1 MPFFQHLSI
10 QSRLLLL
17 VIGPVFALSCILLL
31 FDFKEQ
37 LQREEDKLAQ
47 HALTTA
53 KFLSAVIHKQTELQ
67 GQQYIERLLKASQLN
82 REPYLSLIIAD
93 ADNRPVANLGTS
105 FSMQEALPQQDTVVM
120 QQDTVVM
127 QQDTHDI
134 TMVKVFSTETKRQLL
149 GYVFVAIDKAS
160 LIEDHR
166 QAFIKNVG
174 YITLALMLCS
184 ILVSWV
190 SRSISQPIRDMT
202 SALKRFM
209 IGSQQV
215 SNGKNTLP
223 EIKSLQSTINQ
234 ISKEMQHVEADMR
247 HRIQDAQAQL
257 RYQARHDAL
266 TGLVNR
272 QELERR
278 LQQALQDVK
287 LHRANHVFC
296 YMDLDQFRVINDTC
310 GHLAGDEMLRQI
322 SMILSQRIR
331 AEDTFARLGGD
342 EFGLL
347 LSYCQVEKAIEI
359 AAQLRQMVETFRF
372 MHEGR
377 LFQTGIS
384 IGIVEITSDLK
395 DVGQITRHADA
406 ACYVAKD
413 NGRNQIHLFHPE
425 DDVLLKRHVEMEWVL
440 RINEAI
446 EHNDFVLYCQ
456 GIFPLQNKELPP
468 FYEILIRK
476 RDEHGG
482 IIPPAEFLPS
492 AERYHLMTKIDRWVI
507 QHAFMALQPLFKT
520 QGHDSP
526 FIVSINLSGT
536 SLGDAQLLPYIQ
548 NCFDTYEIPPTKVC
562 FEVTETSAI
571 INIDNTIK
579 LIHEL
584 QKRGT
589 RFMLDDFGS
598 GMSSFTYLKH
608 LPVDFLKMDGA
619 YVKEI
624 TSNKVDLAMAK
635 AIQSVAQSMDIL
647 TIAEYV
653 EDQATLDCLKEMGVA
668 FAQGFYL
675 NKPMP
680 LSDTINHY
688 MTGSHAQNREQ
699 SKQAVAQ
706 PQT

>member
-1 MPFFQHLSI
+1 MPFFQNLSI

-53 KFLSAVIHKQTELQ
+53 KFLSAVIHNQTELQ
-67 GQQYIERLLKASQLN
+67 GKQYIERLLKASQLG
-82 REPYLSLIIAD
+82 REPYLSLMIAD
-93 ADNRPVANLGTS
+93 ASNRPIANLGAS
-105 FSMQEALPQQDTVVM
+105 FNIQETLPPQQDTVVM
-120 QQDTVVM
+120 QQN
-127 QQDTHDI
+127 THDI
-134 TMVKVFSTETKRQLL
+134 TMVKVFSTEPKHNLL

-202 SALKRFM
+202 AALKRFM
-209 IGSQQV
+209 IGSQQI
-215 SNGKNTLP
+215 SHGKNTLP

-234 ISKEMQHVEADMR
+234 ISREMQHVEADMR

-446 EHNDFVLYCQ
+446 EHNEFVLYCQ

-507 QHAFMALQPLFKT
+507 QHAFMALQPLFRM
-520 QGHDSP
+520 QSSINP
-526 FIVSINLSGT
+526 FIVSINLSGM

-548 NCFDTYEIPPTKVC
+548 NCFETYEIPPTHVC

-579 LIHEL
+579 LILEL
-584 QKRGT
+584 QKLGT

-598 GMSSFTYLKH
+598 GMSSFSYLKH
-608 LPVDFLKMDGA
+608 LPVNFLKMDGA
-619 YVKEI
+619 YVKDI
-624 TSNKVDLAMAK
+624 TSSKVDLAMAK
-635 AIQSVAQSMDIL
+635 AIQSVAQSMEIQ

-653 EDQATLDCLKEMGVA
+653 EDEATLDCLKEMGVA
-668 FAQGFYL
+668 YAQGFYL
-675 NKPMP
+675 NRPLP
-680 LSDTINHY
+680 LSEALSRHMGTTHP
-688 MTGSHAQNREQ
+688 QQ
-699 SKQAVAQ
+699 QAASIV
-706 PQT
+706 PDISI

>member
-1 MPFFQHLSI
+1 MPFFQNLSI

-53 KFLSAVIHKQTELQ
+53 KFLSAVIHNQTELQ
-67 GQQYIERLLKASQLN
+67 GKQYIERLLKASQLG
-82 REPYLSLIIAD
+82 REPYLSLMIAD
-93 ADNRPVANLGTS
+93 ASNRPIASLGAS
-105 FSMQEALPQQDTVVM
+105 FNIQETLPQQDTVVM
-120 QQDTVVM
+120 QQN
-127 QQDTHDI
+127 THDI
-134 TMVKVFSTETKRQLL
+134 TMVKVFSTEPKHSLL

-202 SALKRFM
+202 AALKRFM

-215 SNGKNTLP
+215 SHGKNTLP

-234 ISKEMQHVEADMR
+234 ISREMQHVEADMR

-446 EHNDFVLYCQ
+446 EHNEFVLYCQ

-507 QHAFMALQPLFKT
+507 QHAFMALQPLFRM
-520 QGHDSP
+520 QSSINP
-526 FIVSINLSGT
+526 FIVSINLSGM

-548 NCFDTYEIPPTKVC
+548 NCFETYEIPPTHVC

-579 LIHEL
+579 LILEL
-584 QKRGT
+584 QKLGT

-598 GMSSFTYLKH
+598 GMSSFSYLKH
-608 LPVDFLKMDGA
+608 LPVNFLKMDGA
-619 YVKEI
+619 YVKDI
-624 TSNKVDLAMAK
+624 TSSKVDLAMAK
-635 AIQSVAQSMDIL
+635 AIQSVAQSMEIQ

-653 EDQATLDCLKEMGVA
+653 EDEATLDCLKEMGVA
-668 FAQGFYL
+668 YAQGFYL
-675 NKPMP
+675 NRPLP
-680 LSDTINHY
+680 LSEALSRHMGTTHP
-688 MTGSHAQNREQ
+688 QQ
-699 SKQAVAQ
+699 QAASIV
-706 PQT
+706 PDISI

>member
-1 MPFFQHLSI
+1 MPFFQNLSI

-37 LQREEDKLAQ
+37 LQREEDKLSQ

-53 KFLSAVIHKQTELQ
+53 KFLSAVIHKQTKLQ
-67 GQQYIERLLKASQLN
+67 SPQYIDRLLKASQLN
-82 REPYLSLIIAD
+82 REPYLSLMIAD
-93 ADNRPVANLGTS
+93 ADNRPIAHLGTS
-105 FSMQEALPQQDTVVM
+105 FSMQQALPQQDTVVM
-120 QQDTVVM
+120 QQN
-127 QQDTHDI
+127 THDI
-134 TMVKVFSTETKRQLL
+134 TMVKVLSTESAHNLL
-149 GYVFVAIDKAS
+149 GYVFVAIDKAA

-166 QAFIKNVG
+166 EAFIKNVG

-202 SALKRFM
+202 AALKRFM

-215 SNGKNTLP
+215 SHGKNTLP

-234 ISKEMQHVEADMR
+234 ISREMQHVEADMR

-384 IGIVEITSDLK
+384 IGIVEITADLK

-425 DDVLLKRHVEMEWVL
+425 DDVLLKRHVEMEWVV

-520 QGHDSP
+520 QSSLKP
-526 FIVSINLSGT
+526 FIVSINLSGM

-548 NCFDTYEIPPTKVC
+548 NCFETYDIPPTHVC

-579 LIHEL
+579 LILEL
-584 QKRGT
+584 QKLGT

-598 GMSSFTYLKH
+598 GMSSFSYLKH
-608 LPVDFLKMDGA
+608 LPVNFLKMDGA
-619 YVKEI
+619 YVKDI
-624 TSNKVDLAMAK
+624 TSSKVDLAMAK
-635 AIQSVAQSMDIL
+635 AIQSVAQSMGIQ

-653 EDQATLDCLKEMGVA
+653 EDEATLDCLKEMGVA
-668 FAQGFYL
+668 YAQGFYL
-675 NKPMP
+675 NRPLP
-680 LSDTINHY
+680 LSDALARHT
-688 MTGSHAQNREQ
+688 TAVPQQ
-699 SKQAVAQ
+699 QASSIVPDASV
-706 PQT
+706 

>member
-1 MPFFQHLSI
+1 MPFFQNLSI

-37 LQREEDKLAQ
+37 LQREEDKLSQ

-53 KFLSAVIHKQTELQ
+53 KFLSAVIHNQTELQ
-67 GQQYIERLLKASQLN
+67 GPKYIERLLKASQLS
-82 REPYLSLIIAD
+82 REPYLSLMIAD
-93 ADNRPVANLGTS
+93 ANNRPIAHLGTS

-120 QQDTVVM
+120 QKN
-127 QQDTHDI
+127 THDI
-134 TMVKVFSTETKRQLL
+134 TMVKVFSTEPAHNLL
-149 GYVFVAIDKAS
+149 GYVFVAIDKAA

-166 QAFIKNVG
+166 DAFIKNVG

-202 SALKRFM
+202 AALKRFM

-215 SNGKNTLP
+215 SHGKNTLP

-234 ISKEMQHVEADMR
+234 ISREMQHVEADMR

-384 IGIVEITSDLK
+384 IGIVEITADLK

-425 DDVLLKRHVEMEWVL
+425 DDVLLKRHVEMEWVV

-520 QGHDSP
+520 QSGLKP
-526 FIVSINLSGT
+526 FIVSINLSGM

-548 NCFDTYEIPPTKVC
+548 NCFETYDIPPTHVC

-579 LIHEL
+579 LILEL
-584 QKRGT
+584 QKLGT

-598 GMSSFTYLKH
+598 GMSSFSYLKH
-608 LPVDFLKMDGA
+608 LPVNFLKMDGA
-619 YVKEI
+619 YVKDI
-624 TSNKVDLAMAK
+624 TSSKVDLAMAK
-635 AIQSVAQSMDIL
+635 AIQSVAQSMGIQ

-653 EDQATLDCLKEMGVA
+653 EDEATLDCLKEMGVA
-668 FAQGFYL
+668 YAQGFYL
-675 NKPMP
+675 NRPLP
-680 LSDTINHY
+680 LSDALARHT
-688 MTGSHAQNREQ
+688 TAVPQQ
-699 SKQAVAQ
+699 QAASIVPDASV
-706 PQT
+706 

>member
-1 MPFFQHLSI
+1 MAFFQNLSI

-31 FDFKEQ
+31 VDFKEQ
-37 LQREEDKLAQ
+37 LQKEQDKLGQ

-53 KFLSAVIHKQTELQ
+53 KFLSAVIHNQTELK
-67 GQQYIERLLKASQLN
+67 GQDYIDRLLKASQLN
-82 REPYLSLIIAD
+82 REPYLSLMIAD
-93 ADNRPVANLGTS
+93 ADKHAVANIGTS
-105 FSMQEALPQQDTVVM
+105 FSISDTLPQQDTMVM
-120 QQDTVVM
+120 QDN
-127 QQDTHDI
+127 THDI
-134 TMVKVFSTETKRQLL
+134 TMVKVLSTDSAHQLL
-149 GYVFVAIDKAS
+149 GYIFVAIDKAS

-166 QAFIKNVG
+166 QAFIRNVG
-174 YITLALMLCS
+174 YITLALMICS
-184 ILVSWV
+184 VLVSWV
-190 SRSISQPIRDMT
+190 SRSISRPIRDMT
-202 SALKRFM
+202 SALKRFV

-215 SNGKNTLP
+215 SQKNTLP

-234 ISKEMQHVEADMR
+234 ISRDMQHVEADMR

-278 LQQALQDVK
+278 LQQALQDAK
-287 LHRANHVFC
+287 EHRGSHVFC

-384 IGIVEITSDLK
+384 IGIVEITASLK
-395 DVGQITRHADA
+395 DVGEITRHADA

-413 NGRNQIHLFHPE
+413 NGRNQIHLFHAE

-456 GIFPLQNKELPP
+456 GIFPLQNKALPP

-507 QHAFMALQPLFKT
+507 QHAFMALQPLFKMRNKI
-520 QGHDSP
+520 SP
-526 FIVSINLSGT
+526 FIVSINLSGM
-536 SLGDAQLLPYIQ
+536 SLGDPQLLPYIQ
-548 NCFDTYEIPPTKVC
+548 NCFDTYDISPSHVC

-579 LIHEL
+579 LIREL
-584 QKRGT
+584 QKMGT

-598 GMSSFTYLKH
+598 GMSSFSYLKH
-608 LPVDFLKMDGA
+608 LPVNFLKMDGA
-619 YVKEI
+619 YVKDI

-635 AIQSVAQSMDIL
+635 AIQSVAQSMEIQ

-653 EDQATLDCLKEMGVA
+653 EDEATLDCLKDMGVA
-668 FAQGFYL
+668 YAQGFYL
-675 NKPMP
+675 NRPMP
-680 LSDTINHY
+680 LNDALSHHV
-688 MTGSHAQNREQ
+688 GSQ
-699 SKQAVAQ
+699 SHQQQVAAAIA
-706 PQT
+706 PNLNI

>member
-1 MPFFQHLSI
+1 MQFFQNLSI

-17 VIGPVFALSCILLL
+17 VIAPVFALSCSFLL
-31 FDFKEQ
+31 FDFQDQ
-37 LQREEDKLAQ
+37 LKSDEEKLGQ

-53 KFLSAVIHKQTELQ
+53 KFLSAVVHNQSELH
-67 GQQYIERLLKASQLN
+67 GRPYIERLLKASQLE
-82 REPYLSLIIAD
+82 REPYLSLMIAD
-93 ADNRPVANLGTS
+93 ADNRPLAQLGAS
-105 FSMQEALPQQDTVVM
+105 FIVSESLPQQDTQVI
-120 QQDTVVM
+120 QQS
-127 QQDTHDI
+127 THDV
-134 TMVKVFSTETKRQLL
+134 TMVKIFTTEAKHALL
-149 GYVFVAIDKAS
+149 GFVFVAIDKAAM
-160 LIEDHR
+160 IEDHR
-166 QAFIKNVG
+166 QAFIRNIG

-184 ILVSWV
+184 VLVYWV
-190 SRSISQPIRDMT
+190 SRSISQPIREMT
-202 SALKRFM
+202 AALKRFVV
-209 IGSQQV
+209 GNQHLSQV
-215 SNGKNTLP
+215 KNSLP
-223 EIKSLQSTINQ
+223 EIHSLQTTINE
-234 ISKEMQHVEADMR
+234 ISREMQHVEADMR

-278 LQQALQDVK
+278 LQQALEDVK
-287 LHRANHVFC
+287 QHKANHVFC

-310 GHLAGDEMLRQI
+310 GHPAGDEMLRQI

-359 AAQLRQMVETFRF
+359 AAQLRQMVEAFRF

-384 IGIVEITSDLK
+384 IGIVEITADLK
-395 DVGQITRHADA
+395 DVGQVTRHADA

-456 GIFPLQNKELPP
+456 GIFPMQQKELPP

-476 RDEHGG
+476 RDENGG

-492 AERYHLMTKIDRWVI
+492 AERYQLMTKIDRWVI

-520 QGHDSP
+520 QSATKP
-526 FIVSINLSGT
+526 FIVSINLSGM
-536 SLGDAQLLPYIQ
+536 SLGDPTLLPYIK
-548 NCFDTYEIPPTKVC
+548 NCFANYEISPSHVC

-579 LIHEL
+579 LITEL
-584 QKRGT
+584 KAMGT

-598 GMSSFTYLKH
+598 GMSSFSYLKH

-619 YVKEI
+619 YVKDI
-624 TSNKVDLAMAK
+624 TINKVDLAMAK
-635 AIQSVAQSMDIL
+635 AIQSVAESMGIQ

-653 EDQATLDCLKEMGVA
+653 EDQATLDCLDEMGVA

-675 NKPMP
+675 NRPAP
-680 LSDTINHY
+680 LSEALSRHFSTHNN
-688 MTGSHAQNREQ
+688 AQKP
-699 SKQAVAQ
+699 STSQAAAVTDVSA
-706 PQT
+706 

>member
-1 MPFFQHLSI
+1 MPFFQNLSI
-10 QSRLLLL
+10 QSRLLLF

-37 LQREEDKLAQ
+37 LQREEDKLSQ

-53 KFLSAVIHKQTELQ
+53 KFLSAVIHNQTELHSKD
-67 GQQYIERLLKASQLN
+67 YIGRLLKASQLN
-82 REPYLSLIIAD
+82 REPYLSLIISD
-93 ADNRPVANLGTS
+93 ADNQAIANLGTS
-105 FSMQEALPQQDTVVM
+105 FNISETLPQQDTIVM
-120 QQDTVVM
+120 QQN
-127 QQDTHDI
+127 THDI
-134 TMVKVFSTETKRQLL
+134 TMVKVFSTESTHRLL
-149 GYVFVAIDKAS
+149 GYVFVAIDKGS

-174 YITLALMLCS
+174 YITLALILCS

-202 SALKRFM
+202 SALKRFV

-215 SNGKNTLP
+215 SQGKNTLP
-223 EIKSLQSTINQ
+223 EIQSLQSTINQ
-234 ISKEMQHVEADMR
+234 ISRDMQHVEADMR

-287 LHRANHVFC
+287 QHRANHVFC

-384 IGIVEITSDLK
+384 IGIVEITTALK
-395 DVGQITRHADA
+395 DVGEITRHADA

-456 GIFPLQNKELPP
+456 GIFPLQQKELPP

-507 QHAFMALQPLFKT
+507 QHAFMALQPLFKM
-520 QGHDSP
+520 QSSVNP
-526 FIVSINLSGT
+526 FIVSINLSGM

-548 NCFDTYEIPPTKVC
+548 SCFETYDISPGHVC

-579 LIHEL
+579 LIKEL
-584 QKRGT
+584 QKMGT

-598 GMSSFTYLKH
+598 GMSSFSYLKH

-619 YVKEI
+619 YVKDI
-624 TSNKVDLAMAK
+624 TSNQVDLAMAK
-635 AIQSVAQSMDIL
+635 AIQSVAQSMEIQ

-653 EDQATLDCLKEMGVA
+653 EDEATLDCLKDMGVA
-668 FAQGFYL
+668 YAQGFYL
-675 NKPMP
+675 NRPMP
-680 LSDTINHY
+680 LSEALARHIGTISTQQQIAAAIAPD
-688 MTGSHAQNREQ
+688 MTI
-699 SKQAVAQ
+699 
-706 PQT
+706 

>member
-105 FSMQEALPQQDTVVM
+105 FSMQEALP

>member
-1 MPFFQHLSI
+1 MPFFQNLSI

-53 KFLSAVIHKQTELQ
+53 KFLSAVIHNQTELQ
-67 GQQYIERLLKASQLN
+67 GKQYIERLLKASQLG
-82 REPYLSLIIAD
+82 REPYLSLMIAD
-93 ADNRPVANLGTS
+93 ASNRPIANLGAS
-105 FSMQEALPQQDTVVM
+105 FNIQETLPQQDTVVM
-120 QQDTVVM
+120 QQN
-127 QQDTHDI
+127 THDI
-134 TMVKVFSTETKRQLL
+134 TMVKVLSTEPKHNLL

-202 SALKRFM
+202 AALKRFM

-215 SNGKNTLP
+215 SHGKNTLP

-234 ISKEMQHVEADMR
+234 ISREMQHVEADMR

-425 DDVLLKRHVEMEWVL
+425 DDVLLKRHVEMEWVI

-446 EHNDFVLYCQ
+446 EHNEFVLYCQ

-507 QHAFMALQPLFKT
+507 QHAFMALQPLFRMQSSIK
-520 QGHDSP
+520 P
-526 FIVSINLSGT
+526 FIVSINLSGM

-548 NCFDTYEIPPTKVC
+548 NCFETYEIPPTHVC

-579 LIHEL
+579 LILEL
-584 QKRGT
+584 QKLGT

-598 GMSSFTYLKH
+598 GMSSFSYLKH
-608 LPVDFLKMDGA
+608 LPVNFLKMDGA
-619 YVKEI
+619 YVKDI
-624 TSNKVDLAMAK
+624 TSSKVDLAMAK
-635 AIQSVAQSMDIL
+635 AIQSVAQSMEIQ

-653 EDQATLDCLKEMGVA
+653 EDEATLDCLKEMGVA
-668 FAQGFYL
+668 YAQGFYL
-675 NKPMP
+675 NRPLP
-680 LSDTINHY
+680 LSEALSRHMGTTY
-688 MTGSHAQNREQ
+688 PQQ
-699 SKQAVAQ
+699 QAASIV
-706 PQT
+706 PDISI

>member
-1 MPFFQHLSI
+1 MQFFQHLSI

-17 VIGPVFALSCILLL
+17 VIAPIFTLSCSLLL
-31 FDFKEQ
+31 LDFREQ
-37 LQREEDKLAQ
+37 LQRDEDKLSQ

-53 KFLSAVIHKQTELQ
+53 KFLSAVVHNQSELH
-67 GQQYIERLLKASQLN
+67 GRPYIERLLKASQLD
-82 REPYLSLIIAD
+82 REPYLSLMIAD
-93 ADNRPVANLGTS
+93 AENRPLAQLGASFIVSENL
-105 FSMQEALPQQDTVVM
+105 PRQDTMVM
-120 QQDTVVM
+120 QQA
-127 QQDTHDI
+127 THDV
-134 TMVKVFSTETKRQLL
+134 TMVRIFTSEPRHALL
-149 GYVFVAIDKAS
+149 GFVFVAIDKAAMV
-160 LIEDHR
+160 EDHR
-166 QAFIKNVG
+166 QAFIRNVG
-174 YITLALMLCS
+174 YITLGLMLCS
-184 ILVSWV
+184 ILVYWV
-190 SRSISQPIRDMT
+190 SRSISQPIRELT
-202 SALKRFM
+202 TALKRFVVGNQH
-209 IGSQQV
+209 ISQV
-215 SNGKNTLP
+215 KNTLP
-223 EIKSLQSTINQ
+223 EIHSLQSTIND
-234 ISKEMQHVEADMR
+234 ISREMQHVEADMR

-278 LQQALQDVK
+278 LQQALEDVK
-287 LHRANHVFC
+287 QHRANHVFC

-310 GHLAGDEMLRQI
+310 GHPAGDEMLRQI

-359 AAQLRQMVETFRF
+359 AAQLRQMVEAFRF

-384 IGIVEITSDLK
+384 IGIVEVTADLK
-395 DVGQITRHADA
+395 DVGQVTRHADA

-456 GIFPLQNKELPP
+456 GIFPMQQKELPP

-520 QGHDSP
+520 QSGNKP
-526 FIVSINLSGT
+526 FIVSINLSGM
-536 SLGDAQLLPYIQ
+536 SLGDPTLLPYIK
-548 NCFDTYEIPPTKVC
+548 NCLATYEISPSHVC

-571 INIDNTIK
+571 INIDHTIK
-579 LIHEL
+579 LISEL
-584 QKRGT
+584 QQMGT

-598 GMSSFTYLKH
+598 GMSSFSYLKH

-619 YVKEI
+619 YVKDI
-624 TSNKVDLAMAK
+624 TINKVDLAMAK
-635 AIQSVAQSMDIL
+635 AIQSVAESMEIQ

-668 FAQGFYL
+668 YAQGFYL

-680 LSDTINHY
+680 LSEAI
-688 MTGSHAQNREQ
+688 SHHNASVNAGTRQQANPNRTTL
-699 SKQAVAQ
+699 STDISA
-706 PQT
+706 

>member
-1 MPFFQHLSI
+1 MQFFQNLSI
-10 QSRLLLL
+10 QARLLLL
-17 VIGPVFALSCILLL
+17 VIAPVFALSCTLLM
-31 FDFKEQ
+31 FDFKDQ
-37 LQREEDKLAQ
+37 LQREENKLSQ

-53 KFLSAVIHKQTELQ
+53 KFLSAVVHNQSELH
-67 GQQYIERLLKASQLN
+67 GQHYIQRLLKASQLEH
-82 REPYLSLIIAD
+82 EPYMSLVIAD
-93 ADNRPVANLGTS
+93 ANNRPLASLGTS
-105 FSMQEALPQQDTVVM
+105 FNIEQQLPQQDTVVM
-120 QQDTVVM
+120 QESAL
-127 QQDTHDI
+127 DI
-134 TMVKVFSTETKRQLL
+134 TMVRVFTTEPKHVLI
-149 GYVFVAIDKAS
+149 GYIFVAIDKAS

-174 YITLALMLCS
+174 YITLGLMLCS
-184 ILVSWV
+184 ILVYWV
-190 SRSISQPIRDMT
+190 SRSISQPIREMT
-202 SALKRFM
+202 SALKKFM
-209 IGSQQV
+209 IGNQGV
-215 SNGKNTLP
+215 GPVKHTLP
-223 EIKSLQSTINQ
+223 EIQTLRTTLNE
-234 ISKEMQHVEADMR
+234 ISREMQHAEADMR
-247 HRIQDAQAQL
+247 DRIQDAQAQL

-278 LQQALQDVK
+278 LQQALEDVK
-287 LHRANHVFC
+287 QHRASHIFC

-347 LSYCQVEKAIEI
+347 LSYCEVEKAIEI

-384 IGIVEITSDLK
+384 IGIVEITADLK

-425 DDVLLKRHVEMEWVL
+425 DDVLLKRHVEMEWVS

-446 EHNDFVLYCQ
+446 DHNDFVLYCQ
-456 GIFPLQNKELPP
+456 GIYPLQQRDLPP
-468 FYEILIRK
+468 FYEVLIRK
-476 RDEHGG
+476 RDEQGG

-492 AERYHLMTKIDRWVI
+492 AERYQLMTKIDRWVI
-507 QHAFMALQPLFKT
+507 QHAFMALQPLFKMQLQT
-520 QGHDSP
+520 KP
-526 FIVSINLSGT
+526 FIVSINLSGM
-536 SLGDAQLLPYIQ
+536 SLGDPTLLTYIKE
-548 NCFDTYEIPPTKVC
+548 CFSTYDIPANHVC

-579 LIHEL
+579 LIQEL
-584 QKRGT
+584 KRMGT

-598 GMSSFTYLKH
+598 GMSSFSYLKH
-608 LPVDFLKMDGA
+608 LPVDFLKMDGS
-619 YVKEI
+619 YVKDI
-624 TSNKVDLAMAK
+624 THNKVDLAMAK
-635 AIQSVAQSMDIL
+635 AIQSVAESMEIE

-653 EDQATLDCLKEMGVA
+653 EDLAALECLKEMGVGY
-668 FAQGFYL
+668 AQGFYL
-675 NKPMP
+675 NKPQP
-680 LSDTINHY
+680 LSEALARHIGTI
-688 MTGSHAQNREQ
+688 SAQTP
-699 SKQAVAQ
+699 VAKADV
-706 PQT
+706 

>member
-1 MPFFQHLSI
+1 MHFFQNLSI

-37 LQREEDKLAQ
+37 LQREEDKLSQ

-53 KFLSAVIHKQTELQ
+53 KFLSAVIHNQTELH
-67 GQQYIERLLKASQLN
+67 GQDYIERLLKASQLN

-93 ADNRPVANLGTS
+93 ADNHAIANLGTS
-105 FSMQEALPQQDTVVM
+105 FNISETLPQQDTIVM
-120 QQDTVVM
+120 QQS
-127 QQDTHDI
+127 THDI
-134 TMVKVFSTETKRQLL
+134 TMVKVLSTEPAHRLL

-174 YITLALMLCS
+174 YITLALILCS

-202 SALKRFM
+202 SALKRFV

-215 SNGKNTLP
+215 SQGKNSLP
-223 EIKSLQSTINQ
+223 EIKSLQTTINQ
-234 ISKEMQHVEADMR
+234 ISRDMQHVEADMR

-287 LHRANHVFC
+287 QHRANHVFC

-347 LSYCQVEKAIEI
+347 LSYCQIEKAIEI

-384 IGIVEITSDLK
+384 IGIVEITTTLK
-395 DVGQITRHADA
+395 DVGEITRHADA

-446 EHNDFVLYCQ
+446 EHNEFVLYCQ
-456 GIFPLQNKELPP
+456 GIFPLQQKELPP

-507 QHAFMALQPLFKT
+507 QHAFMALQPLFKMQSSVT
-520 QGHDSP
+520 P

-548 NCFDTYEIPPTKVC
+548 NCFDTYDISPSHVC

-579 LIHEL
+579 LITEL
-584 QKRGT
+584 QKMGT

-598 GMSSFTYLKH
+598 GMSSFSYLKH
-608 LPVDFLKMDGA
+608 LPVNFLKMDGA
-619 YVKEI
+619 YVKDI
-624 TSNKVDLAMAK
+624 TSNKVDLAMAQ
-635 AIQSVAQSMDIL
+635 AIQSVAQSMEIQ

-653 EDQATLDCLKEMGVA
+653 EDEATLDCLKDMGVA

-675 NKPMP
+675 NRPMP
-680 LSDTINHY
+680 LSEALARHIGTISNQQQIAAAIAPD
-688 MTGSHAQNREQ
+688 MTI
-699 SKQAVAQ
+699 
-706 PQT
+706 

>member
-1 MPFFQHLSI
+1 MPFFQNLSI

-17 VIGPVFALSCILLL
+17 VIGPVFALSCIWLL

-37 LQREEDKLAQ
+37 LQREEDKLSQ

-53 KFLSAVIHKQTELQ
+53 KFLSAVIHNQTELQ
-67 GQQYIERLLKASQLN
+67 GPKYIERLLKASQLN
-82 REPYLSLIIAD
+82 REPYLSLMIAD
-93 ADNRPVANLGTS
+93 ANNRPIAHLGTS

-120 QQDTVVM
+120 QQN
-127 QQDTHDI
+127 THDI
-134 TMVKVFSTETKRQLL
+134 TMVKVFSTEPAHNLL
-149 GYVFVAIDKAS
+149 GYVFVAIDKAA

-166 QAFIKNVG
+166 DAFIKNVG

-202 SALKRFM
+202 AALKRFM

-215 SNGKNTLP
+215 SHGKNTLP

-234 ISKEMQHVEADMR
+234 ISREMQHVEADMR

-384 IGIVEITSDLK
+384 IGIVEITADLK

-425 DDVLLKRHVEMEWVL
+425 DDVLLKRHVEMEWVV

-520 QGHDSP
+520 PSSLKP
-526 FIVSINLSGT
+526 FIVSINLSGM

-548 NCFDTYEIPPTKVC
+548 NCFETYDIPPTHVC

-579 LIHEL
+579 LILEL
-584 QKRGT
+584 QKLGT

-598 GMSSFTYLKH
+598 GMSSFSYLKH
-608 LPVDFLKMDGA
+608 LPVNFLKMDGA
-619 YVKEI
+619 YVKDI
-624 TSNKVDLAMAK
+624 TSSKVDLAMAK
-635 AIQSVAQSMDIL
+635 AIQSVAQSIGIQ

-653 EDQATLDCLKEMGVA
+653 EDEATLDCLKEMGVA
-668 FAQGFYL
+668 YAQGFYL
-675 NKPMP
+675 NRPLP
-680 LSDTINHY
+680 LSEALARHTTVIPQQQAASIVPDT
-688 MTGSHAQNREQ
+688 S
-699 SKQAVAQ
+699 V
-706 PQT
+706 

>member
-1 MPFFQHLSI
+1 M
-10 QSRLLLL
+10 

-82 REPYLSLIIAD
+82 REPYLSLMIAD

-105 FSMQEALPQQDTVVM
+105 FSMQEALPQQDTVV
-120 QQDTVVM
+120 T

-134 TMVKVFSTETKRQLL
+134 TMVKVFSTEPKRQLL

-653 EDQATLDCLKEMGVA
+653 EDQATLDCLKDMGVA

-688 MTGSHAQNREQ
+688 MTGTHSQNREQ
-699 SKQAVAQ
+699 SKQAVVQ

>member
-1 MPFFQHLSI
+1 MPFFQNLSI
-10 QSRLLLL
+10 QSRLLLF

-37 LQREEDKLAQ
+37 LQREEDKLSQ

-53 KFLSAVIHKQTELQ
+53 KFLSAVIHNQTELHSKD
-67 GQQYIERLLKASQLN
+67 YIGRLLKASQLN
-82 REPYLSLIIAD
+82 REPYLSLIISD
-93 ADNRPVANLGTS
+93 ADNQAIANLGTS
-105 FSMQEALPQQDTVVM
+105 FNISETLPQQDTIVM
-120 QQDTVVM
+120 QQN
-127 QQDTHDI
+127 THDI
-134 TMVKVFSTETKRQLL
+134 TMVKVFSTESTHRLL
-149 GYVFVAIDKAS
+149 GYVFVAIDKGS

-174 YITLALMLCS
+174 YITLALILCS

-202 SALKRFM
+202 SALKRFV

-215 SNGKNTLP
+215 SQGKNTLP
-223 EIKSLQSTINQ
+223 EIQSLQSTINQ
-234 ISKEMQHVEADMR
+234 ISRDMQHVEADMR

-287 LHRANHVFC
+287 QHRANHVFC

-384 IGIVEITSDLK
+384 IGIVEITTALK
-395 DVGQITRHADA
+395 DVGEITRHADA

-456 GIFPLQNKELPP
+456 GIFPLQQKELPP

-507 QHAFMALQPLFKT
+507 QHAFMALQPLFKM
-520 QGHDSP
+520 QSSVNP
-526 FIVSINLSGT
+526 FIVSINLSGM

-548 NCFDTYEIPPTKVC
+548 SCFETYDISPGHVC

-579 LIHEL
+579 LIKEL
-584 QKRGT
+584 QKMGT

-598 GMSSFTYLKH
+598 GMSSFSYLKH

-619 YVKEI
+619 YVKDI
-624 TSNKVDLAMAK
+624 TSNQVDLAMAK
-635 AIQSVAQSMDIL
+635 AIQSVAQSMEIQ

-653 EDQATLDCLKEMGVA
+653 EDEATLDCLKDMGVA
-668 FAQGFYL
+668 YAQGFYL
-675 NKPMP
+675 NRPLP
-680 LSDTINHY
+680 LSEALTRHIG
-688 MTGSHAQNREQ
+688 TTPPQQ
-699 SKQAVAQ
+699 QAASIV
-706 PQT
+706 PDLSI

>member
-1 MPFFQHLSI
+1 MPFFQNLSI
-10 QSRLLLL
+10 QSRLLLF

-37 LQREEDKLAQ
+37 LQREEDKLSQ

-53 KFLSAVIHKQTELQ
+53 KFLSAVIHNQTELHSKD
-67 GQQYIERLLKASQLN
+67 YIGRLLKASQLN
-82 REPYLSLIIAD
+82 REPYLSLIISD
-93 ADNRPVANLGTS
+93 ADNQAIATLGTS
-105 FSMQEALPQQDTVVM
+105 FNISETLPQQDTIVM
-120 QQDTVVM
+120 QQN
-127 QQDTHDI
+127 THDI
-134 TMVKVFSTETKRQLL
+134 TMVKVFSTESTHRLL
-149 GYVFVAIDKAS
+149 GYVFVAIDKGS

-174 YITLALMLCS
+174 YITLALILCS

-202 SALKRFM
+202 SALKRFV

-215 SNGKNTLP
+215 SQGKNTLP
-223 EIKSLQSTINQ
+223 EIQSLQSTINQ
-234 ISKEMQHVEADMR
+234 ISRDMQHVEADMR

-287 LHRANHVFC
+287 QHRANHVFC

-384 IGIVEITSDLK
+384 IGIVEITTALK
-395 DVGQITRHADA
+395 DVGEITRHADA

-456 GIFPLQNKELPP
+456 GIFPLQQKELPP

-507 QHAFMALQPLFKT
+507 QHAFMALQPLFKM
-520 QGHDSP
+520 QSSVNP
-526 FIVSINLSGT
+526 FIVSINLSGM

-548 NCFDTYEIPPTKVC
+548 SCFETYDISPGHVC

-579 LIHEL
+579 LIKEL
-584 QKRGT
+584 QKMGT

-598 GMSSFTYLKH
+598 GMSSFSYLKH

-619 YVKEI
+619 YVKDI
-624 TSNKVDLAMAK
+624 TSNQVDLAMAK
-635 AIQSVAQSMDIL
+635 AIQSVAQSMEIQ

-653 EDQATLDCLKEMGVA
+653 EDEATLDCLKDMGVA
-668 FAQGFYL
+668 YAQGFYL
-675 NKPMP
+675 NRPMP
-680 LSDTINHY
+680 LSEALARHIGTISTQQQIAAAIAPD
-688 MTGSHAQNREQ
+688 MTI
-699 SKQAVAQ
+699 
-706 PQT
+706 

>member
-1 MPFFQHLSI
+1 MPFFQNLSI

-53 KFLSAVIHKQTELQ
+53 KFLSAVIHNQTELQ
-67 GQQYIERLLKASQLN
+67 GKQYIERLLKASQLG
-82 REPYLSLIIAD
+82 REPYLSLMIAD
-93 ADNRPVANLGTS
+93 ASNRPIANLGAS
-105 FSMQEALPQQDTVVM
+105 FNIQETLPQQDTVVM
-120 QQDTVVM
+120 QQN
-127 QQDTHDI
+127 THDI
-134 TMVKVFSTETKRQLL
+134 TMVKVFSTEPKHNLL

-202 SALKRFM
+202 AALKRFM

-215 SNGKNTLP
+215 SHGKNTLP

-234 ISKEMQHVEADMR
+234 ISREMQHVEADMR

-425 DDVLLKRHVEMEWVL
+425 DDVLLKRHVEMEWVI

-446 EHNDFVLYCQ
+446 EHNEFVLYCQ

-507 QHAFMALQPLFKT
+507 QHAFMALQPLFRMQSSIK
-520 QGHDSP
+520 P
-526 FIVSINLSGT
+526 FIVSINLSGM

-548 NCFDTYEIPPTKVC
+548 NCFETYEIPPTHVC

-579 LIHEL
+579 LILEL
-584 QKRGT
+584 QKLGT

-608 LPVDFLKMDGA
+608 LPVNFLKMDGA
-619 YVKEI
+619 YVKDI
-624 TSNKVDLAMAK
+624 TSSKVDLAMAK
-635 AIQSVAQSMDIL
+635 AIQSVAQSMEIQ

-653 EDQATLDCLKEMGVA
+653 EDEATLDCLKEMGVA
-668 FAQGFYL
+668 YAQGFYL
-675 NKPMP
+675 NRPLP
-680 LSDTINHY
+680 LSEALSRHMGTTHP
-688 MTGSHAQNREQ
+688 QQ
-699 SKQAVAQ
+699 QAASIV
-706 PQT
+706 PDISI

>member
-1 MPFFQHLSI
+1 MPFFQNLSI
-10 QSRLLLL
+10 QSRLLLF

-37 LQREEDKLAQ
+37 LQREEDKLSQ

-53 KFLSAVIHKQTELQ
+53 KFLSAVIHNQTELHSKD
-67 GQQYIERLLKASQLN
+67 YIGRLLKASQLN
-82 REPYLSLIIAD
+82 REPYLSLIISD
-93 ADNRPVANLGTS
+93 ADNHAIANLGTS
-105 FSMQEALPQQDTVVM
+105 FNISETLPQQDTIVM
-120 QQDTVVM
+120 QQN
-127 QQDTHDI
+127 THDI
-134 TMVKVFSTETKRQLL
+134 TMVKVFSTESTHRLL
-149 GYVFVAIDKAS
+149 GYVFVAIDKGS

-174 YITLALMLCS
+174 YITLALILCS

-202 SALKRFM
+202 SALKRFV

-215 SNGKNTLP
+215 SQGKNTLP
-223 EIKSLQSTINQ
+223 EIQSLQSTINQ
-234 ISKEMQHVEADMR
+234 ISRDMQHVEADMR

-287 LHRANHVFC
+287 QHRANHVFC

-384 IGIVEITSDLK
+384 IGIVEITTALK
-395 DVGQITRHADA
+395 DVGEITRHADA

-456 GIFPLQNKELPP
+456 GIFPLQQKELPP

-507 QHAFMALQPLFKT
+507 QHAFMALQPLFKM
-520 QGHDSP
+520 QSSVNP
-526 FIVSINLSGT
+526 FIVSINLSGM

-548 NCFDTYEIPPTKVC
+548 SCFETYDISPGHVC

-579 LIHEL
+579 LIKEL
-584 QKRGT
+584 QKMGT

-598 GMSSFTYLKH
+598 GMSSFSYLKH

-619 YVKEI
+619 YVKDI
-624 TSNKVDLAMAK
+624 TSNQVDLAMAK
-635 AIQSVAQSMDIL
+635 AIQSVAQSMEIQ

-653 EDQATLDCLKEMGVA
+653 EDEATLDCLKDMGVA
-668 FAQGFYL
+668 YAQGFYL
-675 NKPMP
+675 NRPMP
-680 LSDTINHY
+680 LSEALARHIGTISTQQQIAAAIAPD
-688 MTGSHAQNREQ
+688 MTI
-699 SKQAVAQ
+699 
-706 PQT
+706 

>member
-1 MPFFQHLSI
+1 MHFFQNLSI

-37 LQREEDKLAQ
+37 LQREEDKLSQ

-53 KFLSAVIHKQTELQ
+53 KFLSAVIHNQTELH
-67 GQQYIERLLKASQLN
+67 GQDYIERLLKASQLN

-93 ADNRPVANLGTS
+93 TDNRPIANLGTS
-105 FSMQEALPQQDTVVM
+105 FSLGDTLPQQDTVVM
-120 QQDTVVM
+120 QQN
-127 QQDTHDI
+127 THDI
-134 TMVKVFSTETKRQLL
+134 TMVKVFSTEPKHNLL
-149 GYVFVAIDKAS
+149 GFVFVAIDKAS

-202 SALKRFM
+202 SALKRFV

-215 SNGKNTLP
+215 SQGKNTLP

-234 ISKEMQHVEADMR
+234 ISRDMQHVEADMR

-278 LQQALQDVK
+278 LQQALHDVK
-287 LHRANHVFC
+287 QHRAEHVFC

-384 IGIVEITSDLK
+384 IGIVEITTALK
-395 DVGQITRHADA
+395 DVGEITRHADA

-456 GIFPLQNKELPP
+456 GIFPLQHKELPP

-476 RDEHGG
+476 RDENGG

-507 QHAFMALQPLFKT
+507 QHAFMALQPLFKM
-520 QGHDSP
+520 QSSVNP
-526 FIVSINLSGT
+526 FIVSINLSGM

-548 NCFDTYEIPPTKVC
+548 NCFDTYDISPSHVC

-579 LIHEL
+579 LITEL
-584 QKRGT
+584 QKMGT

-598 GMSSFTYLKH
+598 GMSSFSYLKH
-608 LPVDFLKMDGA
+608 LPVNFLKMDGA
-619 YVKEI
+619 YVKDI
-624 TSNKVDLAMAK
+624 TSNKVDLAMAQ
-635 AIQSVAQSMDIL
+635 AIQSVAQSMEIQ

-653 EDQATLDCLKEMGVA
+653 EDEATLDCLKEMGVA

-675 NKPMP
+675 NRPMP
-680 LSDTINHY
+680 LNEALARHIGTISNQQQIAAAIAPD
-688 MTGSHAQNREQ
+688 MTI
-699 SKQAVAQ
+699 
-706 PQT
+706 

>member
-1 MPFFQHLSI
+1 MPFFQNLSI

-17 VIGPVFALSCILLL
+17 VIGPVFALSCIWLL

-37 LQREEDKLAQ
+37 LQREEDKLSQ

-53 KFLSAVIHKQTELQ
+53 KFLSAVIHNQTELQ
-67 GQQYIERLLKASQLN
+67 GPKYIERLLKASQLN
-82 REPYLSLIIAD
+82 REPYLSLMIAD
-93 ADNRPVANLGTS
+93 ANNRPIAHLGTS

-120 QQDTVVM
+120 QQN
-127 QQDTHDI
+127 THDI
-134 TMVKVFSTETKRQLL
+134 TMVKVISTEPAHNLL
-149 GYVFVAIDKAS
+149 GYVFVAIDKAA

-166 QAFIKNVG
+166 DAFIKNVG

-202 SALKRFM
+202 AALKRFM

-215 SNGKNTLP
+215 SHGKNTLP

-234 ISKEMQHVEADMR
+234 ISREMQHVEADMR

-384 IGIVEITSDLK
+384 IGIVEITADLK

-425 DDVLLKRHVEMEWVL
+425 DDVLLKRHVEMEWVV

-520 QGHDSP
+520 QSSLKP
-526 FIVSINLSGT
+526 FIVSINLSGM
-536 SLGDAQLLPYIQ
+536 SLGDAQLLPYVQ
-548 NCFDTYEIPPTKVC
+548 NCFETYDIPPTHVC

-579 LIHEL
+579 LILEL
-584 QKRGT
+584 QKLGT

-598 GMSSFTYLKH
+598 GMSSFSYLKH
-608 LPVDFLKMDGA
+608 LPVNFLKMDGA
-619 YVKEI
+619 YVKDI
-624 TSNKVDLAMAK
+624 TSSKVDLAMAK
-635 AIQSVAQSMDIL
+635 AIQSVAQSMGIQ

-653 EDQATLDCLKEMGVA
+653 EDEATLDCLKEMGVA
-668 FAQGFYL
+668 YAQGFYL
-675 NKPMP
+675 NRPLP
-680 LSDTINHY
+680 LSEALARHTTVIPQQQAASIVPDT
-688 MTGSHAQNREQ
+688 S
-699 SKQAVAQ
+699 V
-706 PQT
+706 

>member
-1 MPFFQHLSI
+1 MHFFQNLSI

-37 LQREEDKLAQ
+37 LQREEDKLSQ

-53 KFLSAVIHKQTELQ
+53 KFLSAVIHNQTELH
-67 GQQYIERLLKASQLN
+67 GQDYIERLLKASQLN

-93 ADNRPVANLGTS
+93 ADNHAIANLGTS
-105 FSMQEALPQQDTVVM
+105 FNISETLPQQDTIVM
-120 QQDTVVM
+120 QQS
-127 QQDTHDI
+127 THDI
-134 TMVKVFSTETKRQLL
+134 TMVKVLSTEPTHHLL

-174 YITLALMLCS
+174 YITLALILCS

-202 SALKRFM
+202 SALKRFV

-215 SNGKNTLP
+215 SQGKNSLP

-234 ISKEMQHVEADMR
+234 ISRDMQHVEADMR

-287 LHRANHVFC
+287 QHRANHVFC

-384 IGIVEITSDLK
+384 IGIVEITTTLK
-395 DVGQITRHADA
+395 DVGEITRHADA

-446 EHNDFVLYCQ
+446 EHNEFVLYCQ
-456 GIFPLQNKELPP
+456 GIFPLQQKELPP

-507 QHAFMALQPLFKT
+507 QHAFMALQPLFKM
-520 QGHDSP
+520 QSSVSP
-526 FIVSINLSGT
+526 FIVSINLSGM

-548 NCFDTYEIPPTKVC
+548 NCFDTYDISPSHVC

-579 LIHEL
+579 LITEL
-584 QKRGT
+584 QKMGT

-598 GMSSFTYLKH
+598 GMSSFSYLKH
-608 LPVDFLKMDGA
+608 LPVNFLKMDGA
-619 YVKEI
+619 YVKDI
-624 TSNKVDLAMAK
+624 TSNKVDLAMAQ
-635 AIQSVAQSMDIL
+635 AIQSVAQSMEIQ

-653 EDQATLDCLKEMGVA
+653 EDEATLDCLKDMGVA

-675 NKPMP
+675 NRPMP
-680 LSDTINHY
+680 LSEALARHIGTINNQQQIAAAIAPD
-688 MTGSHAQNREQ
+688 MTI
-699 SKQAVAQ
+699 
-706 PQT
+706 

>member
-1 MPFFQHLSI
+1 ML
-10 QSRLLLL
+10 
-17 VIGPVFALSCILLL
+17 
-31 FDFKEQ
+31 DFKEQ
-37 LQREEDKLAQ
+37 LQRDEEKLSQ

-53 KFLSAVIHKQTELQ
+53 KFLSAVVHNQSDLH
-67 GQQYIERLLKASQLN
+67 GRPYIERLLKASQLD
-82 REPYLSLIIAD
+82 REPYLSLMIAD
-93 ADNRPVANLGTS
+93 ADKRPLAQLGAS
-105 FSMQEALPQQDTVVM
+105 FTVTDSLPRQDAIVM
-120 QQDTVVM
+120 QQA
-127 QQDTHDI
+127 THDV
-134 TMVKVFSTETKRQLL
+134 TMVRVFTTEPKHALL
-149 GYVFVAIDKAS
+149 GFVFVAIDKAA

-166 QAFIKNVG
+166 QAFIRNVG
-174 YITLALMLCS
+174 YITLGLMLCS
-184 ILVSWV
+184 ILVYWV
-190 SRSISQPIRDMT
+190 SRSISQPIREMT
-202 SALKRFM
+202 AALKRFVVGNQH
-209 IGSQQV
+209 ISQV
-215 SNGKNTLP
+215 KNTLP
-223 EIKSLQSTINQ
+223 EINSLQTTINE
-234 ISKEMQHVEADMR
+234 ISREMQHVEADMR

-278 LQQALQDVK
+278 LQQALEDVK
-287 LHRANHVFC
+287 QHRANHVFC

-310 GHLAGDEMLRQI
+310 GHPAGDEMLRQI

-359 AAQLRQMVETFRF
+359 AVQLRQMVESFRF

-377 LFQTGIS
+377 LFHTGIS
-384 IGIVEITSDLK
+384 IGIVEITADLK

-425 DDVLLKRHVEMEWVL
+425 DDVLLKRHVEMEWVM

-456 GIFPLQNKELPP
+456 GIFPMQQKEMPP

-476 RDEHGG
+476 RDENGG

-492 AERYHLMTKIDRWVI
+492 AERFHLMNKIDRWVI

-520 QGHDSP
+520 QHSSKP
-526 FIVSINLSGT
+526 FIVSINLSGM
-536 SLGDAQLLPYIQ
+536 SLGDPTLLPYIK
-548 NCFDTYEIPPTKVC
+548 NCFSTYEISPSHVC

-579 LIHEL
+579 LINEL
-584 QKRGT
+584 KLMGT

-598 GMSSFTYLKH
+598 GMSSFSYLKH

-619 YVKEI
+619 YVKDI
-624 TSNKVDLAMAK
+624 TTNKVDLAMAK
-635 AIQSVAQSMDIL
+635 AIQSVAESMEIQ

-653 EDQATLDCLKEMGVA
+653 EDQATLDCLNEMGVA
-668 FAQGFYL
+668 YAQGFYL
-675 NKPMP
+675 NRPIP
-680 LSDTINHY
+680 LSEALTRHFASSHSTKKSTIA
-688 MTGSHAQNREQ
+688 TDISA
-699 SKQAVAQ
+699 
-706 PQT
+706 

>member
-1 MPFFQHLSI
+1 M
-10 QSRLLLL
+10 LLL
-17 VIGPVFALSCILLL
+17 VIAPIFTLSCSLLL
-31 FDFKEQ
+31 LDFREQ
-37 LQREEDKLAQ
+37 LERDEDKLSQ

-53 KFLSAVIHKQTELQ
+53 KFLSAVVHNQSELH
-67 GQQYIERLLKASQLN
+67 GRPYIERLLKASQLD
-82 REPYLSLIIAD
+82 REPYLSLMISDAENRPLAQLGASFSV
-93 ADNRPVANLGTS
+93 ADN
-105 FSMQEALPQQDTVVM
+105 LPRQDTMVM
-120 QQDTVVM
+120 QQA
-127 QQDTHDI
+127 THDV
-134 TMVKVFSTETKRQLL
+134 TMVRIFTTEPKHALL
-149 GYVFVAIDKAS
+149 GFVFVAIDKAA
-160 LIEDHR
+160 LVEDHR
-166 QAFIKNVG
+166 QAFIRNVG
-174 YITLALMLCS
+174 YITLGLMLCS
-184 ILVSWV
+184 ILVYWV
-190 SRSISQPIRDMT
+190 SRSISQPIRELT
-202 SALKRFM
+202 AALKRFVVGNQH
-209 IGSQQV
+209 ISQV
-215 SNGKNTLP
+215 KNTLP
-223 EIKSLQSTINQ
+223 EIHSLQSTINE
-234 ISKEMQHVEADMR
+234 ISREMQHVEADMR

-278 LQQALQDVK
+278 LQQALEDVK
-287 LHRANHVFC
+287 QHRANHVFC

-310 GHLAGDEMLRQI
+310 GHPAGDEMLRQI

-359 AAQLRQMVETFRF
+359 AAQLRQMVEAFRF

-384 IGIVEITSDLK
+384 IGIVEITADLK

-456 GIFPLQNKELPP
+456 GIFPMQQKELPP

-492 AERYHLMTKIDRWVI
+492 AERYQLMTKIDRWVI

-520 QGHDSP
+520 QSGSKP
-526 FIVSINLSGT
+526 FIVSINLSGM
-536 SLGDAQLLPYIQ
+536 SLGDPTLLPYIK
-548 NCFDTYEIPPTKVC
+548 NCFATYEISPSQVC

-571 INIDNTIK
+571 INIDHTIK
-579 LIHEL
+579 LIKEL
-584 QKRGT
+584 QQIGT

-598 GMSSFTYLKH
+598 GMSSFSYLKH

-619 YVKEI
+619 YVKDI

-635 AIQSVAQSMDIL
+635 AIQSVAESMEIQ

-668 FAQGFYL
+668 YAQGFYL

-680 LSDTINHY
+680 LGEAISHHNASVNAGARQQANSPRTILS
-688 MTGSHAQNREQ
+688 TDISA
-699 SKQAVAQ
+699 
-706 PQT
+706 

>member
-1 MPFFQHLSI
+1 MPFFQNLSI

-17 VIGPVFALSCILLL
+17 VIGPVFAISCIFLL

-53 KFLSAVIHKQTELQ
+53 KFLSAVIHNQSELQ
-67 GQQYIERLLKASQLN
+67 GRQYIERLLKASQLN

-93 ADNRPVANLGTS
+93 ADNRPIANLGTS

-120 QQDTVVM
+120 QQN
-127 QQDTHDI
+127 THDI
-134 TMVKVFSTETKRQLL
+134 TMVKVFSSDPGHNLL

-209 IGSQQV
+209 IGSQHV
-215 SNGKNTLP
+215 SHGKNTLP

-234 ISKEMQHVEADMR
+234 ISREMQHVEADMR

-347 LSYCQVEKAIEI
+347 LSYCQIEKAIEI

-425 DDVLLKRHVEMEWVL
+425 DDVLLKRHVEMEWVM

-507 QHAFMALQPLFKT
+507 QHAFMALQPLFRM
-520 QGHDSP
+520 QSSISP
-526 FIVSINLSGT
+526 FIVSINLSGM
-536 SLGDAQLLPYIQ
+536 SLGDPQLLPYIQ
-548 NCFDTYEIPPTKVC
+548 NCFETYDISPEHVC

-579 LIHEL
+579 LIREL
-584 QKRGT
+584 QKMGT

-598 GMSSFTYLKH
+598 GMSSFSYLKH
-608 LPVDFLKMDGA
+608 LPVNFLKMDGA
-619 YVKEI
+619 YVKDI
-624 TSNKVDLAMAK
+624 TSSKVDLAMAK
-635 AIQSVAQSMDIL
+635 AIQSVAQSMEIQ

-653 EDQATLDCLKEMGVA
+653 EDEATLDCLKEMGVDY
-668 FAQGFYL
+668 AQGFYL
-675 NKPMP
+675 NRPIP
-680 LSDTINHY
+680 LNEALARHVGTISNQQQV
-688 MTGSHAQNREQ
+688 A
-699 SKQAVAQ
+699 AVIA
-706 PQT
+706 PDH

>member
-1 MPFFQHLSI
+1 MQFFQNLSI

-17 VIGPVFALSCILLL
+17 VIGPVFALSCIFLL

-37 LQREEDKLAQ
+37 LQHEEEKLSQ

-53 KFLSAVIHKQTELQ
+53 KFLSAVIHNQNQLHGKP
-67 GQQYIERLLKASQLN
+67 YIERLLKASQLS
-82 REPYLSLIIAD
+82 REPYLSLIITD
-93 ADNRPVANLGTS
+93 DNHQPIAHVGAVFNV
-105 FSMQEALPQQDTVVM
+105 QELLPQQDTMVM
-120 QQDTVVM
+120 QQS
-127 QQDTHDI
+127 THDI
-134 TMVKVFSTETKRQLL
+134 TIVKVFSTTPARRLL
-149 GYVFVAIDKAS
+149 GYVFVSVDKAA

-174 YITLALMLCS
+174 YITLTLILCS

-202 SALKRFM
+202 AALKRFM

-215 SNGKNTLP
+215 NQVKNTLP

-234 ISKEMQHVEADMR
+234 ISREMQHVEAAMR

-287 LHRANHVFC
+287 EHRANHVFC

-359 AAQLRQMVETFRF
+359 AAQLRQMVEAFRF

-384 IGIVEITSDLK
+384 IGIVEITADLK

-413 NGRNQIHLFHPE
+413 NGRNQIHLFHTE
-425 DDVLLKRHVEMEWVL
+425 DDVMLKRHAEMEWVV

-456 GIFPLQNKELPP
+456 GIFPLQQKELPP

-476 RDEHGG
+476 RDENGG

-492 AERYHLMTKIDRWVI
+492 AERYNLMTKIDRWVI
-507 QHAFMALQPLFKT
+507 QHAFMALEPIFKLQSRT
-520 QGHDSP
+520 KP
-526 FIVSINLSGT
+526 FFVSINLSGM
-536 SLGDAQLLPYIQ
+536 SLGDPQLLAYIK
-548 NCFDTYEIPPTKVC
+548 NCFETYNISPSHVC

-571 INIDNTIK
+571 INIDHTIK
-579 LIHEL
+579 LIREL
-584 QKRGT
+584 QKMGT

-598 GMSSFTYLKH
+598 GMSSFSYLKH
-608 LPVDFLKMDGA
+608 LPVNFLKMDGA
-619 YVKEI
+619 YVKDI

-635 AIQSVAQSMDIL
+635 AIQSVAQSMEIQ

-653 EDQATLDCLKEMGVA
+653 EDQATLDCLKDMGVA
-668 FAQGFYL
+668 YAQGFYL
-675 NKPMP
+675 NRPMP
-680 LSDTINHY
+680 LNEALARHMGTISPPIQ
-688 MTGSHAQNREQ
+688 TAATITPDL
-699 SKQAVAQ
+699 AV
-706 PQT
+706 

>member
-1 MPFFQHLSI
+1 MHFFQNLSI

-37 LQREEDKLAQ
+37 LQREEDKLSQ

-53 KFLSAVIHKQTELQ
+53 KFLSAVIHNQTELH
-67 GQQYIERLLKASQLN
+67 GQDYIERLLKASQLN

-93 ADNRPVANLGTS
+93 ADNHAIANLGTS
-105 FSMQEALPQQDTVVM
+105 FNISETLPQQDTIVM
-120 QQDTVVM
+120 QQS
-127 QQDTHDI
+127 THDI
-134 TMVKVFSTETKRQLL
+134 TMVKVLSTEPTHHLL

-174 YITLALMLCS
+174 YITLALILCS

-202 SALKRFM
+202 SALKRFV

-215 SNGKNTLP
+215 SQGKNTLP

-234 ISKEMQHVEADMR
+234 ISRDMQHVEADMR

-287 LHRANHVFC
+287 QHRANHVFC

-384 IGIVEITSDLK
+384 IGIVEITTTLK
-395 DVGQITRHADA
+395 DVGEITRHADA

-456 GIFPLQNKELPP
+456 GIFPLQQKELPP

-507 QHAFMALQPLFKT
+507 QHAFMALQPLFKM
-520 QGHDSP
+520 QSSVNP
-526 FIVSINLSGT
+526 FIVSINLSGM

-548 NCFDTYEIPPTKVC
+548 NCFDTYDISPSHVC

-579 LIHEL
+579 LITEL
-584 QKRGT
+584 QKMGT

-598 GMSSFTYLKH
+598 GMSSFSYLKH
-608 LPVDFLKMDGA
+608 LPVNFLKMDGA
-619 YVKEI
+619 YVKDI
-624 TSNKVDLAMAK
+624 TSNKVDLAMAQ
-635 AIQSVAQSMDIL
+635 AIQSVAQSMEIQ

-653 EDQATLDCLKEMGVA
+653 EDEATLDCLKDMGVA

-675 NKPMP
+675 NRPMP
-680 LSDTINHY
+680 LSEALARHIGTISSQQQIAAAIAPD
-688 MTGSHAQNREQ
+688 MTI
-699 SKQAVAQ
+699 
-706 PQT
+706 

>member
-1 MPFFQHLSI
+1 MQFFQHLSI

-17 VIGPVFALSCILLL
+17 VIAPIFTLSCSLLL
-31 FDFKEQ
+31 LDFREQ
-37 LQREEDKLAQ
+37 LERDEDKLSQ

-53 KFLSAVIHKQTELQ
+53 KFLSAVVHNQSELH
-67 GQQYIERLLKASQLN
+67 GRPYIERLLKASQLD
-82 REPYLSLIIAD
+82 REPYLSLMISDAENRPLAQLGASFSV
-93 ADNRPVANLGTS
+93 ADN
-105 FSMQEALPQQDTVVM
+105 LPRQDTMVM
-120 QQDTVVM
+120 QQA
-127 QQDTHDI
+127 THDV
-134 TMVKVFSTETKRQLL
+134 TMVRIFTTEPKHALL
-149 GYVFVAIDKAS
+149 GFVFVAIDKAA
-160 LIEDHR
+160 LVEDHR
-166 QAFIKNVG
+166 QAFIRNVG
-174 YITLALMLCS
+174 YITLGLMLCS
-184 ILVSWV
+184 ILVYWV
-190 SRSISQPIRDMT
+190 SRSISQPIRELT
-202 SALKRFM
+202 AALKRFVVGNQH
-209 IGSQQV
+209 ISQV
-215 SNGKNTLP
+215 KNTLP
-223 EIKSLQSTINQ
+223 EIHSLQSTINE
-234 ISKEMQHVEADMR
+234 ISREMQHVEADMR

-278 LQQALQDVK
+278 LQQALEDVK
-287 LHRANHVFC
+287 QHRANHVFC

-310 GHLAGDEMLRQI
+310 GHPAGDEMLRQI

-359 AAQLRQMVETFRF
+359 AAQLRQMVEAFRF

-384 IGIVEITSDLK
+384 IGIVEITADLK

-456 GIFPLQNKELPP
+456 GIFPMQQKELPP

-492 AERYHLMTKIDRWVI
+492 AERYQLMTKIDRWVI

-520 QGHDSP
+520 QSGSKP
-526 FIVSINLSGT
+526 FIVSINLSGM
-536 SLGDAQLLPYIQ
+536 SLGDPTLLPYIK
-548 NCFDTYEIPPTKVC
+548 NCFATYEISPSQVC

-571 INIDNTIK
+571 INIDHTIK
-579 LIHEL
+579 LIKEL
-584 QKRGT
+584 QQIGT

-598 GMSSFTYLKH
+598 GMSSFSYLKH

-619 YVKEI
+619 YVKDI

-635 AIQSVAQSMDIL
+635 AIQSVAESMEIQ

-668 FAQGFYL
+668 YAQGFYL

-680 LSDTINHY
+680 LGEAISHHNASVNAGARQQANSPRTILS
-688 MTGSHAQNREQ
+688 TDISA
-699 SKQAVAQ
+699 
-706 PQT
+706 

>member
-1 MPFFQHLSI
+1 MHFFQNLSI

-37 LQREEDKLAQ
+37 LQREEDKLSQ

-53 KFLSAVIHKQTELQ
+53 KFLSAVIHNQTELH
-67 GQQYIERLLKASQLN
+67 GQDYIERLLKASQLN

-93 ADNRPVANLGTS
+93 TDNRPIANLGTS
-105 FSMQEALPQQDTVVM
+105 FSLGDTLPQQDTVVM
-120 QQDTVVM
+120 QQN
-127 QQDTHDI
+127 THDI
-134 TMVKVFSTETKRQLL
+134 TMVKVFSTEPTHNLL
-149 GYVFVAIDKAS
+149 GFVFVAIDKAS

-202 SALKRFM
+202 SALKRFV

-215 SNGKNTLP
+215 SQGKNTLP

-234 ISKEMQHVEADMR
+234 ISRDMQHVEADMR

-287 LHRANHVFC
+287 QHRAEHVFC

-384 IGIVEITSDLK
+384 IGIVEITTALK
-395 DVGQITRHADA
+395 DVGEITRHADA

-456 GIFPLQNKELPP
+456 GIFPLQHKELPP

-476 RDEHGG
+476 RDENGG

-507 QHAFMALQPLFKT
+507 QHAFMALQPLFKM
-520 QGHDSP
+520 QSSVNP
-526 FIVSINLSGT
+526 FIVSINLSGM

-548 NCFDTYEIPPTKVC
+548 NCFDTYDISPSHVC

-579 LIHEL
+579 LITEL
-584 QKRGT
+584 QKMGT

-598 GMSSFTYLKH
+598 GMSSFSYLKH
-608 LPVDFLKMDGA
+608 LPVNFLKMDGA
-619 YVKEI
+619 YVKDI
-624 TSNKVDLAMAK
+624 TSNKVDLAMAQ
-635 AIQSVAQSMDIL
+635 AIQSVAQSMEIQ

-653 EDQATLDCLKEMGVA
+653 EDEATLDCLKEMGVA

-675 NKPMP
+675 NRPMP
-680 LSDTINHY
+680 LNEALARHIGTISNQQQIAAAIAPD
-688 MTGSHAQNREQ
+688 MTI
-699 SKQAVAQ
+699 
-706 PQT
+706 

>member
-1 MPFFQHLSI
+1 MPFFQNLSI
-10 QSRLLLL
+10 QARLLLL
-17 VIGPVFALSCILLL
+17 VIGPVFAISCILLL

-37 LQREEDKLAQ
+37 LQREEDKLGQ

-53 KFLSAVIHKQTELQ
+53 KFLSAVIHNQTELQ
-67 GQQYIERLLKASQLN
+67 GQTYIERLLKASQLN

-93 ADNRPVANLGTS
+93 ANNRPIAHLGTS
-105 FSMQEALPQQDTVVM
+105 FDLQEAPPQQDTVVM
-120 QQDTVVM
+120 QQN
-127 QQDTHDI
+127 THDI
-134 TMVKVFSTETKRQLL
+134 TMVKVFSTDPAHSLL

-215 SNGKNTLP
+215 SHGKNTLP

-234 ISKEMQHVEADMR
+234 ISREMQHVEADMR

-347 LSYCQVEKAIEI
+347 LSYCQVEKSIEI

-456 GIFPLQNKELPP
+456 GIFPLQHKELPP

-507 QHAFMALQPLFKT
+507 QHAFMALQPLFRM
-520 QGHDSP
+520 QSSVSP
-526 FIVSINLSGT
+526 FIVSINLSGM

-548 NCFDTYEIPPTKVC
+548 NCFETYDISPKHVC

-579 LIHEL
+579 LIREL
-584 QKRGT
+584 QKMGT

-598 GMSSFTYLKH
+598 GMSSFSYLKH
-608 LPVDFLKMDGA
+608 LPVNFLKMDGA
-619 YVKEI
+619 YVKDI
-624 TSNKVDLAMAK
+624 TSSKVDLAMAK
-635 AIQSVAQSMDIL
+635 AIQSVAQSMEIQ

-653 EDQATLDCLKEMGVA
+653 EDEATLDCLKDMGVA
-668 FAQGFYL
+668 YAQGFYL
-675 NKPMP
+675 NRPIP
-680 LSDTINHY
+680 LSEALARHVGTISSQQQIAASIAPDH
-688 MTGSHAQNREQ
+688 
-699 SKQAVAQ
+699 
-706 PQT
+706 

>member
-67 GQQYIERLLKASQLN
+67 GQQYIKRLLKASQLN

-120 QQDTVVM
+120 QH
-127 QQDTHDI
+127 DTHDI
-134 TMVKVFSTETKRQLL
+134 TMVKVFSTEPKRRLL

-520 QGHDSP
+520 LGHDSP

-688 MTGSHAQNREQ
+688 MTSSHSQNREQ

>member
-1 MPFFQHLSI
+1 MHFFQNLSI

-37 LQREEDKLAQ
+37 LQRKEDKLSQ

-53 KFLSAVIHKQTELQ
+53 KFLSAVIHNQTDLH
-67 GQQYIERLLKASQLN
+67 GQDYIERLLKASQLN

-93 ADNRPVANLGTS
+93 ADNHAIANLGTS
-105 FSMQEALPQQDTVVM
+105 FNISETLPQQDTIVM
-120 QQDTVVM
+120 QQS
-127 QQDTHDI
+127 THDI
-134 TMVKVFSTETKRQLL
+134 TMVKVLSTEPAHRLL

-174 YITLALMLCS
+174 YITLALILCS

-202 SALKRFM
+202 SALKRFV

-215 SNGKNTLP
+215 SQGKNSLP
-223 EIKSLQSTINQ
+223 EIKSLQTTINQ
-234 ISKEMQHVEADMR
+234 ISRDMQHVEADMR

-287 LHRANHVFC
+287 QHRANHVFC

-384 IGIVEITSDLK
+384 IGIVEITTTLK
-395 DVGQITRHADA
+395 DVGEITRHADA

-446 EHNDFVLYCQ
+446 EHNEFVLYCQ
-456 GIFPLQNKELPP
+456 GIFPLQQKELPP

-507 QHAFMALQPLFKT
+507 QHAFMALQPLFKMQSSVT
-520 QGHDSP
+520 P

-548 NCFDTYEIPPTKVC
+548 NCFDTYDISPSHVC

-571 INIDNTIK
+571 TNTDNTIK
-579 LIHEL
+579 LITEL
-584 QKRGT
+584 QKMGT

-598 GMSSFTYLKH
+598 GMSSFSYLKH
-608 LPVDFLKMDGA
+608 LPVNFLKMDGA
-619 YVKEI
+619 YVKDI
-624 TSNKVDLAMAK
+624 TSNKVDLAMAQ
-635 AIQSVAQSMDIL
+635 AIQSVAQSMEIQ

-653 EDQATLDCLKEMGVA
+653 EDEATLDCLKDMGVA

-675 NKPMP
+675 NRPMP
-680 LSDTINHY
+680 LSEALARHIGTISNQQQIAAAIAPD
-688 MTGSHAQNREQ
+688 MTI
-699 SKQAVAQ
+699 
-706 PQT
+706 

>member
-1 MPFFQHLSI
+1 MHFFQNLNI
-10 QSRLLLL
+10 QSRLLLF
-17 VIGPVFALSCILLL
+17 VIGPVFALSCTLLL
-31 FDFKEQ
+31 FDFKAQ
-37 LQREEDKLAQ
+37 LQREQDKLGQ

-53 KFLSAVIHKQTELQ
+53 KFLSAVVHNQSELHDQ
-67 GQQYIERLLKASQLN
+67 PYIERLLKASQLD
-82 REPYLSLIIAD
+82 REPYLSLMIAN
-93 ADNRPVANLGTS
+93 ADRHPLARLGSS
-105 FSMQEALPQQDTVVM
+105 FAVSDTLPQQDTMVM
-120 QQDTVVM
+120 QQTA
-127 QQDTHDI
+127 HDV
-134 TMVKVFSTETKRQLL
+134 TMVKVFTSEPAHALL
-149 GYVFVAIDKAS
+149 GFVFVAIDKAA
-160 LIEDHR
+160 LLEDHR
-166 QAFIKNVG
+166 QAFIRNVG

-184 ILVSWV
+184 ILVYWV
-190 SRSISQPIRDMT
+190 SRSISQPIREMT
-202 SALKRFM
+202 AALKRFM
-209 IGSQQV
+209 GGGQAV
-215 SNGKNTLP
+215 SPTAKQARNSLP
-223 EIKSLQSTINQ
+223 EIKSLQSTIHE
-234 ISKEMQHVEADMR
+234 ISLEMQHVQADMR

-278 LQQALQDVK
+278 LQQALEDVK
-287 LHRANHVFC
+287 QHRANHVFC

-359 AAQLRQMVETFRF
+359 AVQLRQMVEAFRF
-372 MHEGR
+372 MHEDR

-384 IGIVEITSDLK
+384 IGIVEITPDLK

-413 NGRNQIHLFHPE
+413 NGRNQIHLFHSQ
-425 DDVLLKRHVEMEWVL
+425 DDVLLKRHVEMEWVS

-456 GIFPLQNKELPP
+456 GIFPLQQQDLPP

-492 AERYHLMTKIDRWVI
+492 AERYHLMTKVDRWVI
-507 QHAFMALQPLFKT
+507 QHAFMALQPLFKA
-520 QGHDSP
+520 QANSARP
-526 FIVSINLSGT
+526 FIVSINLSGM
-536 SLGDAQLLPYIQ
+536 SLGDASLLPYIQ
-548 NCFDTYEIPPTKVC
+548 NCFATYQIPPRHVC

-579 LIHEL
+579 LINEL
-584 QKRGT
+584 RQMGV

-598 GMSSFTYLKH
+598 GMSSFSYLKH

-619 YVKEI
+619 YVRDI

-635 AIQSVAQSMDIL
+635 AIQSVAQSMEIK

-668 FAQGFYL
+668 YAQGFYL

-680 LSDTINHY
+680 LNEVLSRH
-688 MTGSHAQNREQ
+688 
-699 SKQAVAQ
+699 
-706 PQT
+706 QTPGQQTPARISPAAIATDISA

>member
-1 MPFFQHLSI
+1 MHFFQNLSI

-17 VIGPVFALSCILLL
+17 VIGPVFALSCTVLL

-37 LQREEDKLAQ
+37 LQREEIKLGQ

-53 KFLSAVIHKQTELQ
+53 RFLSAVVHNQSELH
-67 GQQYIERLLKASQLN
+67 GRPYIERLLKASQLD

-93 ADNRPVANLGTS
+93 ADNRPLARLGAS
-105 FSMQEALPQQDTVVM
+105 FAVSDSLPRQDTMVM
-120 QQDTVVM
+120 QQA
-127 QQDTHDI
+127 THDV
-134 TMVKVFSTETKRQLL
+134 TMIRVFTTEPKHVLL
-149 GYVFVAIDKAS
+149 GYVFVAIDKAA

-166 QAFIKNVG
+166 QAFIRNVG
-174 YITLALMLCS
+174 YITLALIICS
-184 ILVSWV
+184 VLVYWV

-202 SALKRFM
+202 TALKRFM
-209 IGSQQV
+209 IGSQDVSQV
-215 SNGKNTLP
+215 KNSLP
-223 EIKSLQSTINQ
+223 EIKSLQTTINE
-234 ISKEMQHVEADMR
+234 ISREMQHVEADMR

-278 LQQALQDVK
+278 LQQALEDVK
-287 LHRANHVFC
+287 QHRANHVFC

-359 AAQLRQMVETFRF
+359 AAQLRQMVEAFRF

-384 IGIVEITSDLK
+384 IGIVEITADLK

-425 DDVLLKRHVEMEWVL
+425 DDVLLKRHVEMEWVM

-456 GIFPLQNKELPP
+456 GIFPMQQKDLPP

-492 AERYHLMTKIDRWVI
+492 AERYQLMTKIDRWVI

-520 QGHDSP
+520 QSGSKP
-526 FIVSINLSGT
+526 FIVSINLSGM
-536 SLGDAQLLPYIQ
+536 SLGDPSLLAYIK
-548 NCFDTYEIPPTKVC
+548 NCFTTYEISPKHVC

-579 LIHEL
+579 LINEL
-584 QKRGT
+584 KSMGT

-598 GMSSFTYLKH
+598 GMSSFSYLKH

-619 YVKEI
+619 YVKDI
-624 TSNKVDLAMAK
+624 TLNKVDLAMAK
-635 AIQSVAQSMDIL
+635 AIQSVAESMEIR

-653 EDQATLDCLKEMGVA
+653 EDQATLDCLNEIGVA
-668 FAQGFYL
+668 YAQGFYL
-675 NKPMP
+675 NRPVP
-680 LSDTINHY
+680 LSEALSRHFLSINA
-688 MTGSHAQNREQ
+688 TQTQPSITNNN
-699 SKQAVAQ
+699 AVIA
-706 PQT
+706 TDMSA